1 MRASG
6 WSRQRSR
13 VIPDAM
19 QLNLPFGPIVNREFL
34 SNHWLDHR
42 LPLEPEWS
50 ELRNAATA
58 AAEKLIALW
67 DKEKNR
73 VERYGDEA
81 GLEEKFIQ
89 PVFEILSDGV
99 SSIRL
104 FCRVESQTTRYLL
117 PRINSATPLWRGG
130 TIPIS
135 GFMQL

>member
-6 WSRQRSR
+6 WARQRSR

-73 VERYGDEA
+73 VERDMVTK
-81 GLEEKFIQ
+81 LVSKKNSSSRFSKF
-89 PVFEILSDGV
+89 SDGV

-104 FCRVESQTTRYLL
+104 FCRVESQTTPYSLVM
-117 PRINSATPLWRGG
+117 INSATQLRRNSIQKGA
-130 TIPIS
+130 S
-135 GFMQL
+135 G